1 MANKLTLSIEKEVVE
16 SAKNYAQE
24 TGRSLSEL
32 VGNYLKA
39 LTQKEIQS
47 KPLSPRVK
55 RLRGSVKLPD
65 NFDYKK
71 NIESAI
77 TNKHSQ

>member
-32 VGNYLKA
+32 VENYFKA

-47 KPLSPRVK
+47 KPLSPRIK

-65 NFDYKK
+65 DFDYKK
-71 NIESAI
+71 SIESEI
-77 TNKHSQ
+77 TNKHS

>member
-39 LTQKEIQS
+39 LTQKEIQPKS
-47 KPLSPRVK
+47 LSPRIK

-77 TNKHSQ
+77 TNKHLQ